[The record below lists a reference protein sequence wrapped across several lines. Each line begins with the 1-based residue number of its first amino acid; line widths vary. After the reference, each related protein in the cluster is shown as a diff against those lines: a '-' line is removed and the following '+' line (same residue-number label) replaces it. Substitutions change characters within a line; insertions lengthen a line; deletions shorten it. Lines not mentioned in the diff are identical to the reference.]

1 MTSPVKFNKNGNLA
15 KLVKK
20 LQSLHRQKVSVGYF
34 KEQPWHSEADM
45 SYAELMQ
52 LHEYADSDSPWPR
65 REVLNPLARGMSAR
79 KGTFKINLSKY
90 LVRFIREDSFD
101 RDKLFDYI
109 GQWAVHESYKI
120 FGNPAYLIVKSNPTP
135 LVDTGEL
142 RDNFA
147 WKVSFRG
154 TVHTL

>member
-1 MTSPVKFNKNGNLA
+1 MP
-15 KLVKK
+15 
-20 LQSLHRQKVSVGYF
+20 
-34 KEQPWHSEADM
+34 
-45 SYAELMQ
+45 YAELMQ
-52 LHEYADSDSPWPR
+52 LHEYADSSSPYPR
-65 REVLNPLARGMSAR
+65 REVMRPLAAHMRVR
-79 KGTFKINLSKY
+79 KGKFRSSLNQY
-90 LVRFIREDSFD
+90 MCRFIKEDAFD

-109 GQWAVHESYKI
+109 GQWVVHKSYEI
-120 FGNPAYLIVKSNPTP
+120 FGNSAYLTVRSNPTP